1 MDKTARLFSAVSV
14 QDKGGNVLP
23 GATVLLSG
31 KAIVTSAN
39 GTFEFQ
45 ELCPGRIELTVR
57 YIGYQE
63 SQFEIGL
70 PLSEQLVVT
79 LIPSETTLDAVEVS
93 GNITHSGLT
102 NATYRLT
109 QEELDHFGGR
119 SLGEALNR
127 VPGVSALQTGPAI
140 FKPRY

>member
-1 MDKTARLFSAVSV
+1 MIRGSIFLLFWGLGFSALHGQNCTLVLSGVV

-109 QEELDHFGGR
+109 QGR
-119 SLGEALNR
+119 TRPLR
-127 VPGVSALQTGPAI
+127 WKI
-140 FKPRY
+140 IR